1 MSAPGASPDLQDL
14 SECPIN
20 FLVDNVDS
28 QLRAFLEARAA
39 RDVHKRPAQPAADD
53 AAPVNMQ
60 IDEQITAE

>member
-1 MSAPGASPDLQDL
+1 MSAPGASPDPQDL
-14 SECPIN
+14 SERPIN
-20 FLVDNVDS
+20 FLREDVDS
-28 QLRAFLEARAA
+28 QYRAFLEARAA